1 MPSSSVRAALL
12 ALTASAS
19 LVAAERGLS
28 LKVSGPEAVDGVDN
42 LKVTTTLTNT
52 GDETLKLLNDP
63 RGPLHT
69 LPANS
74 FAITTDSGDSPSF
87 IGVKAKYVPAQAAK
101 SASDKVFTILEPGQS
116 VAIDHD
122 LSAAYNF
129 TLPGAGKYTVEPSN
143 LFHFVDPE
151 TNEPIEIR
159 ANVATHVAKVAG
171 KLAVARPSPTLARRY
186 TYKGCSAAQQSS
198 IRSAAA
204 AAQSYV
210 KNALSHLRSHTAASP
225 RYTTWFGAYTGS
237 RHGTVQGHFSKI
249 SGNDLASFTY
259 DCACDEEST
268 YAYVYPNDFGHIHF
282 CGAFWQAPTT
292 GTDSKAGT
300 IVHEVRRVADAHA
313 RARNRQ
319 SSHFT
324 RNGGTDDIVY
334 GQSGAKSLAK
344 SKPDQAVRN
353 ADSHE
358 YFAEN
363 HPSLS

>member
-1 MPSSSVRAALL
+1 MFSSSVRAALL
-12 ALTASAS
+12 ALAASAS
-19 LVAAERGLS
+19 LVSAERGLS

-63 RGPLHT
+63 RGALHT

-74 FAITTDSGDSPSF
+74 FAITTSSGDSPSF
-87 IGVKAKYVPAQAAK
+87 IGVKAKYVPSQVAK
-101 SASDKVFTILEPGQS
+101 SASDKAFTVLEPGQS
-116 VAIDHD
+116 VTVDHD

-129 TLPGAGKYTVEPSN
+129 TLPGEGLYTVEPSN

-151 TNEPIEIR
+151 TNEPVEIR
-159 ANVATHVAKVAG
+159 ADVETHVAKVAG
-171 KLAVARPSPTLARRY
+171 KLAVARPTPTLARRY
-186 TYKGCSAAQQSS
+186 AYNGCSSSQQSG
-198 IRSAAA
+198 IRSAAP

-210 KNALSHLRSHTAASP
+210 KSALSYLQSHTAASP
-225 RYTTWFGAYTGS
+225 RYTTWFGAYTSS
-237 RHGTVQGHFSKI
+237 RHNTVQSHFSNI
-249 SGNDLASFTY
+249 NGNDLTSFTY
-259 DCACDEEST
+259 DCTCTDEGT
-268 YAYVYPNDFGHIHF
+268 YAYVYPDDFGTIHF

-300 IVHEVRRVADAHA
+300 IVHE
-313 RARNRQ
+313 

-334 GQSGAKSLAK
+334 GQTGAKSLAK
-344 SKPDQAVRN
+344 SNPDQAIRN

-363 HPSLS
+363 NPSQS